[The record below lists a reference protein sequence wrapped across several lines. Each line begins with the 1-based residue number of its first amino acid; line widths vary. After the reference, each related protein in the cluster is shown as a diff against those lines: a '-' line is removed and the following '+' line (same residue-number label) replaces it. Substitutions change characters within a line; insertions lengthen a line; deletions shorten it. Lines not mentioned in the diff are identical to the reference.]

1 MPTSVT
7 YTATLSIRRET
18 VLFLATL
25 LREERRRRSTRRDRR
40 AITCFTQAVLILRWF
55 ADNTRIT
62 QLAIDHG
69 ISRTTA
75 YRYLHEGIDVLAS
88 LAPDLRDVLEEA
100 KRAGLTHV
108 NLDGIVIATDRVA
121 TPGPSR
127 ADLWWSGKHKH
138 HGGNVQ
144 VVSAPDGWP
153 LWVSDV
159 RPGREHDMTCA
170 RRHGVITALAAFRPD
185 LPALA
190 DLGYEGAADVV
201 RVPVKKKSGQPKLGH
216 DQHTYNKLLRGL
228 RGIGERAN
236 ALLTVTFKA
245 LRRVSLDPWRIGKI
259 VQAALVLLNHE
270 HNWTMSPSHNVIFS
284 Y

>member
-1 MPTSVT
+1 VPISVT
-7 YTATLSIRRET
+7 YTATLGIDRET
-18 VLFLATL
+18 VLFLAAL
-25 LREERRRRSTRRDRR
+25 LREERRRRGTRRGRR

-55 ADNTRIT
+55 LDNTRIT
-62 QLAIDHG
+62 QLATDHG
-69 ISRTTA
+69 ISGTTA
-75 YRYLHEGIDVLAS
+75 YRYLHEGIDVLAAH
-88 LAPDLRDVLEEA
+88 APDLRNVMQDA
-100 KRAGLTHV
+100 KKAGLTHV
-108 NLDGIVIATDRVA
+108 NLDGIVIATDRVG
-121 TPGPSR
+121 TPGPNG

-138 HGGNVQ
+138 HGGNIQ
-144 VVSAPDGWP
+144 VISAPDGWP

-170 RRHGVITALAAFRPD
+170 RAHGIVATLAAVRAG
-185 LPALA
+185 LPSLA

-201 RVPVKKKSGQPKLGH
+201 RVPIKKKAGQPKLDH

-228 RGIGERAN
+228 RGVGERAN

-259 VQAALVLLNHE
+259 IQAALVLLNHE
-270 HNWTMSPSHNVIFS
+270 HNWTMSASHNVIFS

>member
-1 MPTSVT
+1 MGCPRP
-7 YTATLSIRRET
+7 AR
-18 VLFLATL
+18 
-25 LREERRRRSTRRDRR
+25 
-40 AITCFTQAVLILRWF
+40 
-55 ADNTRIT
+55 
-62 QLAIDHG
+62 
-69 ISRTTA
+69 
-75 YRYLHEGIDVLAS
+75 
-88 LAPDLRDVLEEA
+88 P
-100 KRAGLTHV
+100 
-108 NLDGIVIATDRVA
+108 
-121 TPGPSR
+121 
-127 ADLWWSGKHKH
+127 
-138 HGGNVQ
+138 HGGNIQ
-144 VVSAPDGWP
+144 VISAPDGWP

-170 RRHGVITALAAFRPD
+170 RQHGIITTLATFRPD
-185 LPALA
+185 LPTLA

-270 HNWTMSPSHNVIFS
+270 HNWTM
-284 Y
+284 